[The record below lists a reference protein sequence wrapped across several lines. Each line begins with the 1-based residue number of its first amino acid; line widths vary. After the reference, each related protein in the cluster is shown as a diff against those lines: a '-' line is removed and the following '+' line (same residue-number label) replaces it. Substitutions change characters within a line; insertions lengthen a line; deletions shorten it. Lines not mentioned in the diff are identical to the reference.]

1 MTDLLSVPPA
11 SLEELRR
18 EVERLRLLH
27 SITLEFN
34 ATLDYDQL
42 LPQVF
47 DRVLAAVGAAGG
59 SLWIAEGD
67 MLHCRLA
74 VGGAGSK
81 LVGAKMPVGT
91 GFVGDVA
98 KKQRTTMV
106 MEAVRDPRFQEATEA
121 AGDTISTTVMA
132 TAMVAGGVTVGAVQV
147 VDKQTGTGAFDAND
161 RELLEG
167 LAAAAAGA
175 IRNAQLHSAERRA
188 KDLAVLL
195 EISRE
200 ITATLDMDRVLQSVV
215 NLSSQALTFDRGA
228 VGLYDRGKCEIR
240 AVAGA
245 EKVDPEDPGLRD
257 LIARAEWAAGRGEPL
272 YLTDSQDPSSD
283 AERLFV
289 TIFGEDLAKD
299 QVRSALYLPLKDD
312 EGVLGVLLYESGT
325 PDFAGDTQ
333 RGVAAILANQTGVAL
348 RNAQLYHQV
357 PLVETLGALAAKRQA
372 MRSWS
377 RRKVLTY
384 AGIAFLVVLALALVH
399 WPLRVSGTD
408 PLFRPSSL
416 TPVRV
421 LVDGTVERIGVR
433 EGSRVRR
440 GDLLAVLRAT
450 PLATDR
456 QAKAAD
462 AATAD
467 RLAALAAS
475 RGDAAEER
483 IQRIRADALRREL
496 ALLDEELSLTQVRA
510 PADGVVLTPRLEERV
525 GASLAEGDQLLVLGR
540 TDTLELELGVA
551 QHDVLRV
558 RPGQE
563 VRVRVD
569 ALPSH
574 TFEGRVISI
583 AQLPHVVDGE
593 VWYPVRAAIPNEG
606 GLLKAEMAAHARVLT
621 APASTIERILR
632 GPARWARLFWWRL
645 WA

>member
-1 MTDLLSVPPA
+1 
-11 SLEELRR
+11 
-18 EVERLRLLH
+18 
-27 SITLEFN
+27 
-34 ATLDYDQL
+34 
-42 LPQVF
+42 
-47 DRVLAAVGAAGG
+47 
-59 SLWIAEGD
+59 
-67 MLHCRLA
+67 
-74 VGGAGSK
+74 
-81 LVGAKMPVGT
+81 
-91 GFVGDVA
+91 
-98 KKQRTTMV
+98 
-106 MEAVRDPRFQEATEA
+106 
-121 AGDTISTTVMA
+121 
-132 TAMVAGGVTVGAVQV
+132 
-147 VDKQTGTGAFDAND
+147 
-161 RELLEG
+161 
-167 LAAAAAGA
+167 
-175 IRNAQLHSAERRA
+175 
-188 KDLAVLL
+188 
-195 EISRE
+195 
-200 ITATLDMDRVLQSVV
+200 
-215 NLSSQALTFDRGA
+215 
-228 VGLYDRGKCEIR
+228 
-240 AVAGA
+240 
-245 EKVDPEDPGLRD
+245 
-257 LIARAEWAAGRGEPL
+257 
-272 YLTDSQDPSSD
+272 
-283 AERLFV
+283 
-289 TIFGEDLAKD
+289 
-299 QVRSALYLPLKDD
+299 
-312 EGVLGVLLYESGT
+312 
-325 PDFAGDTQ
+325 
-333 RGVAAILANQTGVAL
+333 
-348 RNAQLYHQV
+348 
-357 PLVETLGALAAKRQA
+357 
-372 MRSWS
+372 
-377 RRKVLTY
+377 
-384 AGIAFLVVLALALVH
+384 
-399 WPLRVSGTD
+399 VSGTD